1 MNKHIFFISAAIFL
15 ASCASTNVQETAE
28 KVPSGEEK
36 LVQQADIRQAVEM
49 HRFLVKFDRM
59 YISNGGRIDLIPKSN
74 YIILDGDRVVISA
87 AYAGR
92 QFSSRPIRG
101 IDMVGKAVS
110 FELKDKVSRGL
121 YEIKMKVANDL
132 NTFDVYLTVSNEGY
146 CNASLNNYK
155 IDHVRYTGNFIPLRA
170 KPEEQEQQQQQ
181 DTGDDSL
188 EISI

>member
-121 YEIKMKVANDL
+121 YEIKM
-132 NTFDVYLTVSNEGY
+132 TVSNEGY